1 MDADFFLWL
10 EYNNRIR
17 VRLLAERGN
26 LLKVL
31 CQYESLIDGDW
42 TPIVR
47 YDSAHGFFHKDI
59 LYRDGTKEKRDVNYI
74 DLNSAFNYARD
85 DLENNWRSYLYR
97 YMTQNGR

>member
-1 MDADFFLWL
+1 MDTDFFLWL
-10 EYNNRIR
+10 EYYNRIR
-17 VRLLAERGN
+17 IRLLTERGN

-31 CQYESLIDGDW
+31 CQYESLIDDHW

-59 LYRDGTKEKRDVNYI
+59 LYSDGTKEKRDVNYV
-74 DLNSAFNYARD
+74 DLNSAFNYARE